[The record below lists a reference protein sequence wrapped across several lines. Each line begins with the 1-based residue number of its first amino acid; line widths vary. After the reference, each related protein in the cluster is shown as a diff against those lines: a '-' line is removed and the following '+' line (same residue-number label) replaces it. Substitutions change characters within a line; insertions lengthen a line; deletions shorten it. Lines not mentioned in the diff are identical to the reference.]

1 MARGCAVLLV
11 LLGAC
16 APAAKPA
23 PVVAP
28 PKHAVVHARV
38 GATAAATESDV
49 RASAK
54 EPAVERHASWS
65 RATEAELFVEWA
77 KAAPPLAVE
86 AQVIARTTGGGLDL
100 TITAATPERALFA
113 CREVVAGLSTDEE
126 RDRQDALTALR
137 AERARVVARL
147 ADVTRL
153 LHGFE
158 VQTTDI
164 ASARADLARKLAS
177 AKAAAADFPG
187 ALGAIVEGLEHATK
201 ERTSLAASYGPNHP
215 AVVANEAEITLL
227 TAQKEAQEK
236 LEIDAAQSELDA
248 LDALPK
254 NKRTPADIAE
264 LRRKLL
270 LARLSRENV
279 SAQGGVDVEAPSM
292 LRELALRHL
301 RMRIEIARDAVSYG
315 AAHPKMIAAEA
326 HLAAIESAFAKGL
339 KIALEDLQKK
349 SAPSDDGALRR
360 ELDQLIDRL
369 VQILAWEDAT
379 VKQAPRLV
387 IVSPCAE

>member
-164 ASARADLARKLAS
+164 ASA
-177 AKAAAADFPG
+177 
-187 ALGAIVEGLEHATK
+187 
-201 ERTSLAASYGPNHP
+201 
-215 AVVANEAEITLL
+215 
-227 TAQKEAQEK
+227 
-236 LEIDAAQSELDA
+236 
-248 LDALPK
+248 
-254 NKRTPADIAE
+254 
-264 LRRKLL
+264 
-270 LARLSRENV
+270 
-279 SAQGGVDVEAPSM
+279 
-292 LRELALRHL
+292 
-301 RMRIEIARDAVSYG
+301 
-315 AAHPKMIAAEA
+315 
-326 HLAAIESAFAKGL
+326 
-339 KIALEDLQKK
+339 
-349 SAPSDDGALRR
+349 
-360 ELDQLIDRL
+360 
-369 VQILAWEDAT
+369 
-379 VKQAPRLV
+379 
-387 IVSPCAE
+387 